1 MNKERNAV
9 GWFEIYVQ
17 GMDRAKNFYEKTF
30 KTTLEALPS
39 PGMEMVTFPMDM
51 EGSDG
56 EEVSP
61 EEMKKRWDAMGSKCE
76 PS

>member
-1 MNKERNAV
+1 
-9 GWFEIYVQ
+9 
-17 GMDRAKNFYEKTF
+17 
-30 KTTLEALPS
+30 
-39 PGMEMVTFPMDM
+39 VTFPMDM

-56 EEVSP
+56 EEVSL